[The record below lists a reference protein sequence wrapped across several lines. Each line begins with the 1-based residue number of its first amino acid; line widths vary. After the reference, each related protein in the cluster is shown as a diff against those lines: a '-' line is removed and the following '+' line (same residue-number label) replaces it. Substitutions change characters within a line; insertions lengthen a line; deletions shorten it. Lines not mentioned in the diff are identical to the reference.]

1 MMVAPLSNRWTCRFG
16 QVHYQTICAVLG
28 KGILP
33 GLAEGC
39 SSALAFQT
47 RQRPMNEFP
56 TRSRHSIVD
65 SWILGHP
72 ISRSTTS
79 PIEKSRS
86 VLLTFALCSHRVN
99 LCVNGCHARFVFN
112 LCPRVA
118 PTHAAVV
125 VGIGLEWNRIASS
138 KFVQPGCTVTTNRI
152 QVGEMLLQDCVEA
165 CKKEGPKFMQRLVAK
180 QKTRVKD

>member
-1 MMVAPLSNRWTCRFG
+1 MVAPLSNRWTCRFG

-56 TRSRHSIVD
+56 TRSRHSLVD

-86 VLLTFALCSHRVN
+86 ALLTFALCSDRLN
-99 LCVNGCHARFVFN
+99 LCANGCHSRFVFN
-112 LCPRVA
+112 FHRAWLQPMRPLSLALV
-118 PTHAAVV
+118 
-125 VGIGLEWNRIASS
+125 LEWSRALRP
-138 KFVQPGCTVTTNRI
+138 KFVQPGCTAMTNRI
-152 QVGEMLLQDCVEA
+152 QVGEMLLHDGVEA
-165 CKKEGPKFMQRLVAK
+165 YKKEGPRFIQRLVAK
-180 QKTRVKD
+180 QKARVKD